1 MGTNRKLNKFKVKM
15 LRKIPSLSSMQ
26 QMMRPV
32 SSTSSTSSL
41 NQLGKQSAGTMQRVP
56 SEPKSFGFAAEVKK
70 THCEKVE
77 RQFIGFFGQVAIFG
91 NSKCLS
97 VTPYFPISKNFFH
110 AKK

>member
-1 MGTNRKLNKFKVKM
+1 M

-41 NQLGKQSAGTMQRVP
+41 NQVGKQPTAGATLQRVP
-56 SEPKSFGFAAEVKK
+56 SEQKSFGFAAEVKK

-77 RQFIGFFGQVAIFG
+77 RQFIGFFG
-91 NSKCLS
+91 
-97 VTPYFPISKNFFH
+97 
-110 AKK
+110 